1 MVLPRSLNIMHNCGD
16 IKDMTV
22 VATNRSVLAVADVSE
37 DGKQRGQ
44 RQPLKVMVTFAGWK
58 QRWTACGS
66 LC

>member
-1 MVLPRSLNIMHNCGD
+1 MVLVRSLNIMHNCGD

-22 VATNRSVLAVADVSE
+22 VTIRIVLAVADVLE

-44 RQPLKVMVTFAGWK
+44 RQSLKVMAVFAGWK